1 MKIQT
6 TNDNQKSKHTKILKA
21 IVWVFIIATSYLS
34 VAAAYRSGTETDLKP
49 SETALREKIEAYKQ
63 FKRDYE
69 DKDFQLDSYPLR
81 RVEHINGKSKTSTFE
96 IYRITYGQVADNSK
110 EYDKSRKQFV
120 KNPNNSLT
128 GKKTV
133 CPTGLYME
141 DYTES
146 RMHPNVMCSEDVEH
160 SYPISLI
167 LKTLSKDELPEIA
180 IIYEFNDGDLDIQ
193 FDLDKGRNKELVE
206 KLYKKLQLTDEK
218 NDEKRKAVIME
229 PIFPTRNQR
238 LTPTYVDEDK
248 DGDPEFVL
256 VPYCIDGSFFDDDP
270 GNDSVQ
276 VAFKYKLVTK
286 KDLAGKTFEERKML
300 EKRLGLWMWDKPSEI
315 LTSFSENPGP
325 DIAFS
330 DIGKVMNNEIIDPTP
345 DGNFDK
351 YEFLY

>member
-6 TNDNQKSKHTKILKA
+6 TNDNQKSKHTKILKV
-21 IVWVFIIATSYLS
+21 IVWIFIIATSYLS
-34 VAAAYRSGTETDLKP
+34 VATAFRSGTETDLKP
-49 SETALREKIEAYKQ
+49 SETSLREKIEAYKQ

-69 DKDFQLDSYPLR
+69 DKDFQLDSYPIR
-81 RVEHINGKSKTSTFE
+81 RVEHNNGKSKASTLE
-96 IYRITYGQVADNSK
+96 IYRITYGMVADNIK
-110 EYDKSRKQFV
+110 EYDKSRKQIV
-120 KNPNNSLT
+120 KNPTNSPK
-128 GKKTV
+128 GKIPV
-133 CPTGLYME
+133 CQTRLYLE

-146 RMHPNVMCSEDVEH
+146 GMHPDVMCLEDVEH

-167 LKTLSKDELPEIA
+167 LNTLFKDELPEIA

-206 KLYKKLQLTDEK
+206 KLYKKLHRADEK
-218 NDEKRKAVIME
+218 NDEKRQAVIME
-229 PIFPTRNQR
+229 PIIPTRNQR

-248 DGDPEFVL
+248 DGEPEFVL

-286 KDLAGKTFEERKML
+286 KDLAGKTFEERKKL